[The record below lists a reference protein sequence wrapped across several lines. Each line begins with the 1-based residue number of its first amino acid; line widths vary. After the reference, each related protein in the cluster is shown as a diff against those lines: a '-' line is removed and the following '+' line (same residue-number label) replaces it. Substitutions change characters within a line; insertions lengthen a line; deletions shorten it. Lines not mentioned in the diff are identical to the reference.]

1 MNGRKSHKMSITC
14 VNFALGIKL
23 NIFMKG
29 TKMGKQSKLFFYQLD
44 QLEAISNQTSLVVSV
59 FNFELINRLSWG
71 LASTFKVL
79 CTSLSKK
86 TATNPIINPYDK
98 PKKAE

>member
-44 QLEAISNQTSLVVSV
+44 QLEAI
-59 FNFELINRLSWG
+59 NFELINRLSWG